1 MKTSYVLFLG
11 LALTASSAM
20 ANNLNV
26 KLDPGVDITQLAQHA
41 KPDDQATVE
50 LTAWNN
56 RGDKIG
62 SFCPGLLGHLTNEIV
77 NQRQITNLGSMINMP
92 FRHATDF
99 HFRFA
104 IVDDSR
110 TAAPTL
116 FVCDKQLQGPFD
128 DATNYV
134 LDIHSLKPNDC
145 DIVEQ
150 K

>member
-1 MKTSYVLFLG
+1 MKTSSVLFLG

-26 KLDPGVDITQLAQHA
+26 KLDSGVDITQLVQHT
-41 KPDDQATVE
+41 KPDDQTNIE

-56 RGDKIG
+56 RGDKVG
-62 SFCPGLLGHLTNEIV
+62 SFCPGLLGYLTNEIV
-77 NQRQITNLGSMINMP
+77 DQRQITNLGNTINMP

-99 HFRFA
+99 HFRIA
-104 IVDDSR
+104 VVDNSR
-110 TAAPTL
+110 SASPTL
-116 FVCDKQLQGPFD
+116 FVCDKQLQVPFD
-128 DATNYV
+128 NSANYV

-145 DIVEQ
+145 DIVVQ